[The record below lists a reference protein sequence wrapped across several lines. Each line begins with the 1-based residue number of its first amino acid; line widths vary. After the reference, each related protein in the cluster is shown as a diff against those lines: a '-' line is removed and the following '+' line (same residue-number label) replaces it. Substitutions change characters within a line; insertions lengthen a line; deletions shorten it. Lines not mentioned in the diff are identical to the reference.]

1 MKRALRLTQEEKDIL
16 TSYEKGEWV
25 SVEKNHSS
33 GTKYRNYAK
42 ATIAK
47 NKRIN
52 IRISEKDL
60 ILMQRKA
67 VTEGIPYQTLISSLI
82 HKYVSGSLVESR

>member
-1 MKRALRLTQEEKDIL
+1 MKKAFKLTKVEKNIL
-16 TSYEKGEWV
+16 TSYEKDEWV
-25 SVEKNHSS
+25 GVGKNDSI
-33 GTKYRNYAK
+33 GNKYKNYAK

-82 HKYVSGSLVESR
+82 HKYVSGALVESR